1 MNPVAHIIQ
10 VAIVGGFLLAICW
23 VFVMLVRADLRANPA
38 RAKLPAPWAGLQAIR
53 DYIAALDCG
62 REDADED
69 EPADQSDPGADW
81 DRAYDRFVDR
91 QMGAA

>member
-10 VAIVGGFLLAICW
+10 TAIVGGFLLAICW
-23 VFVMLVRADLRANPA
+23 VFVMLVRADLKANPA

-53 DYIAALDCG
+53 DYIAALDCD

-69 EPADQSDPGADW
+69 EPVDQTDIGSEQ
-81 DRAYDRFVDR
+81 DRARDRWIDQ
-91 QMGAA
+91 QMGVA

>member
-53 DYIAALDCG
+53 DYIAALDYD
-62 REDADED
+62 RDDDED
-69 EPADQSDPGADW
+69 EPVDQADPGAEW
-81 DRAYDRFVDR
+81 DRARDRWIDR
-91 QMGAA
+91 EMGAA